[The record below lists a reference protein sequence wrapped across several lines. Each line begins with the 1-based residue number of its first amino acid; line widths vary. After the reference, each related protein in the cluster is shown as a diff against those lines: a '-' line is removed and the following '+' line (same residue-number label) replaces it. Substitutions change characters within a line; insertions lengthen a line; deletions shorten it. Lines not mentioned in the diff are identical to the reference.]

1 MKKST
6 IHCVFGWLITLLFC
20 LSAHAQTIENCTD
33 GIDDGNLVDCQD
45 PDCAECDRVIT
56 CAGPNTYYMPPIHA
70 NLAQTSTSGS

>member
-33 GIDDGNLVDCQD
+33 GIDDDNLVDC
-45 PDCAECDRVIT
+45 
-56 CAGPNTYYMPPIHA
+56 
-70 NLAQTSTSGS
+70 